1 LTISH
6 QREEGGAHRRGEGRR
21 RRARLGP
28 REGGGVAEAWCGGTR
43 GSGQSFYRWL
53 GRGKGGEVAST
64 DELAMTV
71 VMAQNGDGTAR
82 AGGG

>member
-1 LTISH
+1 
-6 QREEGGAHRRGEGRR
+6 
-21 RRARLGP
+21 LGP

-43 GSGQSFYRWL
+43 GSGQSFYRWP
-53 GRGKGGEVAST
+53 GRGKGGGVAST

-82 AGGG
+82 AGGGEGTARAK